1 MFRFVRAVAVMLV
14 LLFSTTSFVRAQT
27 VDTTTSGPDYD
38 EAQIAEYK
46 QAITTCDTPSLEC
59 LVHYTSRYIAI
70 EWLTQ
75 VVGDAGTK
83 TALPERADAG
93 DAIPQTQTATRNG
106 GVIGSLNGL
115 ISQMYANK
123 PAATSTFVADAIN
136 SAGFAQPAYAQ
147 GLGFA
152 SLSPILDLWKVF
164 RNISYTFFALIF
176 IVIGFMIM
184 FRTKISGNAAVTAQQ
199 AIPSIIMSLIF
210 VTFSYAIAGLLIDGM
225 YLVMYLIL
233 GLFGTTLAN
242 TGGADLINLNIV
254 QLGAKLFTATGF
266 SSGALEN
273 NANVIDTFLDAFTTN
288 PIVNNG
294 AVEFIG
300 ALLLSLIFAIAS
312 LIATVKLFFELLKS
326 YATIIISIVMA
337 PVMLMM
343 GAIPGKNAFTPWV
356 KGLVGNLIAFPVVL
370 LVLVIFY
377 QFVGAT
383 GQRRFQEGGFMPP
396 FLLGRGHADVIATLM
411 GFALL
416 LALPDV
422 VKKVKETVGAK
433 SGFGEMIA
441 NAGFANAKQAWS
453 GKMPLG
459 LNARNIAGAG
469 AGITLGTAGGAV
481 GGLIGGIRSA
491 RKGEGFGAGFGKGA
505 AIGGIGGAI
514 IGTGGGLV
522 RGPLGIANKVM
533 KPLKEINETYDIAR
547 GYRESST
554 INRELN
560 QPTPDAT
567 TPQVNPTTI
576 NTPTNQQAS
585 TQPNRPQ
592 PNQGNATTNIN
603 NRGF

>member
-1 MFRFVRAVAVMLV
+1 MFRFVRVAAVVLV
-14 LLFSTTSFVRAQT
+14 LLFSTASFVRAQT

-75 VVGDAGTK
+75 VVGDAGTT
-83 TALPERADAG
+83 TALPERGPTPPLGPTLGPGSDAG
-93 DAIPQTQTATRNG
+93 DAVPQAQTATRNG

-115 ISQMYANK
+115 ISQMYVNK

-225 YLVMYLIL
+225 YLVMYLVL

-273 NANVIDTFLDAFTTN
+273 NANVIDTFLKAFTTN
-288 PIVNNG
+288 PILDND
-294 AVEFIG
+294 AVQFIG
-300 ALLLSLIFAIAS
+300 SLLLSLIFAIAS

-356 KGLVGNLIAFPVVL
+356 KGLIGNLIAFPVVL

-383 GQRRFQEGGFMPP
+383 GQQRFEDGGFMPP
-396 FLLGRGHADVIATLM
+396 FLLGRGQADVIATLM

-441 NAGFANAKQAWS
+441 NAGFANVKQAWS
-453 GKMPLG
+453 GKHGVPGVKLAAQ
-459 LNARNIAGAG
+459 LPTIATGKYQ
-469 AGITLGTAGGAV
+469 
-481 GGLIGGIRSA
+481 IGPESQLENMFWGSRSA
-491 RKGEGFGAGFGKGA
+491 RRREDEIRRLGGQSVTPGFYGVVKNKWDKRKGA
-505 AIGGIGGAI
+505 QAA
-514 IGTGGGLV
+514 
-522 RGPLGIANKVM
+522 
-533 KPLKEINETYDIAR
+533 
-547 GYRESST
+547 SST
-554 INRELN
+554 AAQNQTQVGTTAQAAQSAPPSSQPAVAAQPAANPPN
-560 QPTPDAT
+560 QP
-567 TPQVNPTTI
+567 
-576 NTPTNQQAS
+576 
-585 TQPNRPQ
+585 PNVLAP
-592 PNQGNATTNIN
+592 
-603 NRGF
+603 